1 MPIDQ
6 DSIKKGLSYLMSQ
19 KGDKGVS
26 TDKSSRKGA
35 VRQDDA
41 GNDLKKLLKV
51 ESTLSS
57 NEAARYTKVAQ
68 IFKKILLPKDEA
80 ARLKSAEAKVKLPI
94 ATPSKAIATQKQ
106 EGGDGWL
113 KKLIGPALLILGGL
127 AAFVTGIMSDGPA
140 KGLLKILA
148 KVGIGGGIK
157 WFASKF
163 AGVGKTITKV
173 FKGLGKMLLNPL
185 KGLGAK
191 LLKPFK
197 GLGKM
202 LLKPLKGLGAKL
214 LKPLKGLGA
223 KLIEPG
229 LIGKMIGTVKTK
241 VKSVF
246 SSIKG
251 ALLKPFKLFKGG
263 AVGGIFKKVGGML
276 FKLLKPVLKRIPG
289 IGSMISWAFAV
300 SRFKSGDVVGGL
312 IDVASG
318 IATIFP
324 GIGTAI
330 GIGLDVLNAFLDSK
344 KGKEEKVK
352 PAGSG
357 FKMSDFFGKIKD
369 KIMNNFPI
377 KNLVEFWS
385 GAGMVMSGNFKEGF
399 SKMAF
404 AIPFMKPLSDWL
416 FGAPDSDTGERSGGA
431 MVKFKS
437 FGPILKNALFKK
449 MKAGWSSMPKWAKAL
464 ARKFMP
470 ETLLNELDDGSGGS
484 EDVFNDDM
492 EGTGVTAEASKKAK
506 EKAWGS
512 AEAAV
517 SLSTIK
523 KGVEGTSLE
532 ESDEWKHIQGAIPYL
547 KRLRKQHEEY
557 MQKGD
562 TGEAARIAGE
572 IKKREQWKENK
583 LKSLHGKIG
592 ERAIDGNKT
601 VKPEMQDFVAQDGN
615 IMPFSNKDSV
625 LGMKT
630 GGAIDQVINQGSAEI
645 KKINQQLLTVA
656 AEQTQLL
663 REIAFNTKGSQ
674 APATNN
680 SGGGNTMQG
689 AGKPSSLSQL
699 NIRKGFTDAYS

>member
-26 TDKSSRKGA
+26 SDKSSRKGA

-51 ESTLSS
+51 DSTLSS
-57 NEAARYTKVAQ
+57 NEAARYTKIAQ
-68 IFKKILLPKDEA
+68 IFKKVLLPKDEA

-106 EGGDGWL
+106 GGDDGWL
-113 KKLIGPALLILGGL
+113 KKLIGPALLVLGGL
-127 AAFVTGIMSDGPA
+127 AALVSGLMSDGAA

-202 LLKPLKGLGAKL
+202 LLKP
-214 LKPLKGLGA
+214 
-223 KLIEPG
+223 
-229 LIGKMIGTVKTK
+229 
-241 VKSVF
+241 
-246 SSIKG
+246 
-251 ALLKPFKLFKGG
+251 FKFIKGG
-263 AVGGIFKKVGGML
+263 AVGGIFKKVGGLL

-318 IATIFP
+318 IATLFP
-324 GIGTAI
+324 GVGTAI

-437 FGPILKNALFKK
+437 FGPILKKALFKK
-449 MKAGWSSMPKWAKAL
+449 MKAGWSSMPKWAKVL

-484 EDVFNDDM
+484 EDIFTAKEIEAKNAAEEKRVAPLEKAKQKYGRR
-492 EGTGVTAEASKKAK
+492 EGESGMKEFKQTASMAAMQSAEAKAYEKARDALALQRKELQNVYAENKPGFFGHSEKELNAIKGAEASYAAANLVYQKAQR
-506 EKAWGS
+506 AFRD
-512 AEAAV
+512 AA
-517 SLSTIK
+517 
-523 KGVEGTSLE
+523 
-532 ESDEWKHIQGAIPYL
+532 
-547 KRLRKQHEEY
+547 
-557 MQKGD
+557 
-562 TGEAARIAGE
+562 
-572 IKKREQWKENK
+572 N
-583 LKSLHGKIG
+583 
-592 ERAIDGNKT
+592 
-601 VKPEMQDFVAQDGN
+601 KPEMQDFIVQDGN
-615 IMPFSNKDSV
+615 VVPFSDKDSV

-630 GGAIDQVINQGSAEI
+630 GGAIDQVVNQGSEEA
-645 KKINQQLLTVA
+645 KKLNQQLLTVA

-674 APATNN
+674 APAANN
-680 SGGGNTMQG
+680 TGGGNIIQSG
-689 AGKPSSLSQL
+689 GKQSALSQL
-699 NIRKGFTDAYS
+699 NIRKGFTEAYS

>member
-1 MPIDQ
+1 
-6 DSIKKGLSYLMSQ
+6 
-19 KGDKGVS
+19 
-26 TDKSSRKGA
+26 
-35 VRQDDA
+35 
-41 GNDLKKLLKV
+41 
-51 ESTLSS
+51 
-57 NEAARYTKVAQ
+57 
-68 IFKKILLPKDEA
+68 
-80 ARLKSAEAKVKLPI
+80 
-94 ATPSKAIATQKQ
+94 
-106 EGGDGWL
+106 
-113 KKLIGPALLILGGL
+113 
-127 AAFVTGIMSDGPA
+127 
-140 KGLLKILA
+140 
-148 KVGIGGGIK
+148 
-157 WFASKF
+157 
-163 AGVGKTITKV
+163 
-173 FKGLGKMLLNPL
+173 MLLNPL

-197 GLGKM
+197 GLG
-202 LLKPLKGLGAKL
+202 
-214 LKPLKGLGA
+214 A

-229 LIGKMIGTVKTK
+229 LIGKMISTVKTK

-318 IATIFP
+318 IATLFP
-324 GIGTAI
+324 GVGTAI

-437 FGPILKNALFKK
+437 FGPILKKALFKK
-449 MKAGWSSMPKWAKAL
+449 MKAGWSSMPKWAKVL

-484 EDVFNDDM
+484 EDIFTAKEIEAKNAAEEKRVAPLEKAKQKYGRR
-492 EGTGVTAEASKKAK
+492 EGESGMKEFKQTAGMAAMQSAEAKAYEKARDALALQRKELQNVYAENKPGFFGHSEKELNAIKGAEASYAAANLVYQKAQR
-506 EKAWGS
+506 AFRD
-512 AEAAV
+512 AA
-517 SLSTIK
+517 
-523 KGVEGTSLE
+523 
-532 ESDEWKHIQGAIPYL
+532 
-547 KRLRKQHEEY
+547 
-557 MQKGD
+557 
-562 TGEAARIAGE
+562 
-572 IKKREQWKENK
+572 N
-583 LKSLHGKIG
+583 
-592 ERAIDGNKT
+592 
-601 VKPEMQDFVAQDGN
+601 KPEMQDFIVQDGN
-615 IMPFSNKDSV
+615 VVPFSDKDSV

-630 GGAIDQVINQGSAEI
+630 GGAIDQVVNQGSEEA
-645 KKINQQLLTVA
+645 KKLNQQLLTVA

-674 APATNN
+674 APAANN
-680 SGGGNTMQG
+680 TGGGNIIQSG
-689 AGKPSSLSQL
+689 GKQSALSQL
-699 NIRKGFTDAYS
+699 NIRKGFTEAYS

>member
-1 MPIDQ
+1 
-6 DSIKKGLSYLMSQ
+6 MSQ

-26 TDKSSRKGA
+26 ADKSPSRKGA

-41 GNDLKKLLKV
+41 GHDLKKLLKV

-57 NEAARYTKVAQ
+57 NETARYTKVAQ

-80 ARLKSAEAKVKLPI
+80 SRLKSAEAKVKLPI
-94 ATPSKAIATQKQ
+94 ATPSKSTVTQK

-113 KKLIGPALLILGGL
+113 KKLIGPAALLLGGL
-127 AAFVTGIMSDGPA
+127 AALVSGLMTDGAA

-148 KVGIGGGIK
+148 KVGISGGIK
-157 WFASKF
+157 WFASRF
-163 AGVGKTITKV
+163 AGIGKTITSV
-173 FKGLGKMLLNPL
+173 FKGLGKMLLTPL
-185 KGLGAK
+185 KGLGDK

-202 LLKPLKGLGAKL
+202 LLTPLKGLGDKL
-214 LKPLKGLGA
+214 LKPFKGLGA
-223 KLIEPG
+223 KLINPG
-229 LIGKMIGTVKTK
+229 LIGKMVDTVKTK

-251 ALLKPFKLFKGG
+251 TLLKPFKALKGG
-263 AVGGIFKKVGGML
+263 AIGGIFKKVGGML

-318 IATIFP
+318 IATLFP
-324 GIGTAI
+324 GVGTAI
-330 GIGLDVLNAFLDSK
+330 GIGLDVLNAFLDTK

-437 FGPILKNALFKK
+437 FGPILKKALFKK

-470 ETLLNELDDGSGGS
+470 ETLLKELDDGSGGS
-484 EDVFNDDM
+484 EDIFTAKEIQAKNAAEEKRVAPLEKAKQKYGRK
-492 EGTGVTAEASKKAK
+492 EGESGMKEFKQSAGMAAMQSAEAKAYEKAREALTLQRKELQAVYAENKPGFFGHSEKELNAIKGAEASYAAANVVYQKAQR
-506 EKAWGS
+506 AFRD
-512 AEAAV
+512 AA
-517 SLSTIK
+517 
-523 KGVEGTSLE
+523 
-532 ESDEWKHIQGAIPYL
+532 
-547 KRLRKQHEEY
+547 
-557 MQKGD
+557 
-562 TGEAARIAGE
+562 
-572 IKKREQWKENK
+572 N
-583 LKSLHGKIG
+583 
-592 ERAIDGNKT
+592 
-601 VKPEMQDFVAQDGN
+601 KPEMQDYIVQDGN
-615 IMPFSNKDSV
+615 VMPFSDKDSV
-625 LGMKT
+625 LGMKP
-630 GGAIDQVINQGSAEI
+630 GGPIEQVVNQGSAEI

-674 APATNN
+674 APVTNN

-689 AGKPSSLSQL
+689 AGKQSSLSQL